1 MAALL
6 TGAKIAGAL
15 PAGKMGGAIVS
26 GGAKALAKR
35 SSISGGAK
43 KTIGKEPIW
52 SSGTT
57 SKGEYLSAGDRK
69 ALFRKNKISGASFKK
84 SSALG
89 PIDAGDPIS
98 NSEGLTPS
106 SGGAITP
113 QGLGL
118 TGGQTDLEQLEKR
131 VANNEQKI
139 TTIKKIIKIQ
149 QQPYGGKENPLD
161 EVSDTLEDI
170 GNALAKDFANRITEK
185 ETEISALKSSADS
198 KKRGNLESGIETVN
212 KISSKVGTAFSAV
225 TAPAK
230 NILDKMIGFFGNLA
244 AGFIADKALK
254 WLSKNEEF
262 VIGFFKFLGDHGA
275 KIAAGLG
282 ILVGGIIVKK
292 FVKVIV
298 GVCKFVGGA
307 INIIKNAIRIAKSI
321 FKYGKAGKIASR
333 AATALFGKKGMKRI
347 KGIGKGLKGMGKGIV
362 NAGKSGVKGAKNLA
376 KGAKAIVKGGGK
388 GLIKGLGKAGGKGLL
403 KKIPI
408 VGLGMG
414 AAFAVGRLLSSPPD
428 WMGAALELGSG
439 AASMIPGVG
448 TALSVALDA
457 GSMVRDHKKSKSGET
472 ETADIS
478 SVEQD
483 YKSVVNTATQ
493 MDFSGNVKST
503 AQNLQAPSKSGVTV
517 MDTVKLGDM
526 ANAKQKAGIRG
537 DGDSMPI
544 IGAEDPSNFYPM
556 YVKEEL
562 GIFD

>member
-6 TGAKIAGAL
+6 SGTKIAGAL

-26 GGAKALAKR
+26 GGAKAFAKR

-57 SKGEYLSAGDRK
+57 SKGEYLSVGDRK

-89 PIDAGDPIS
+89 PIDVNDPIS
-98 NSEGLTPS
+98 NSEGLSPS
-106 SGGAITP
+106 SGSGGAITP

-149 QQPYGGKENPLD
+149 QQPYGGGENPLE
-161 EVSDTLEDI
+161 EVSTILEDI

-212 KISSKVGTAFSAV
+212 KISSKVGTAFGAV

-244 AGFIADKALK
+244 AGFVADKALT
-254 WLSKNEEF
+254 WLSKNKEF

-307 INIIKNAIRIAKSI
+307 IKAIKGAAKLVTSIIKKLPKIPNVAKNV
-321 FKYGKAGKIASR
+321 GKI
-333 AATALFGKKGMKRI
+333 FGKNVKNI
-347 KGIGKGLKGMGKGIV
+347 GKGIV
-362 NAGKSGVKGAKNLA
+362 NVGKSGVKGAKNLA
-376 KGAKAIVKGGGK
+376 KGAKAIVKSGGK
-388 GLIKGLGKAGGKGLL
+388 GLIKGLGKGVGKGFL

-414 AAFAVGRLLSSPPD
+414 AAFAAGRLLQNPPD

-448 TALSVALDA
+448 TALSVAIDA
-457 GSMVRDHKKSKSGET
+457 GSMVRDHKKSKSSET

-493 MDFSGNVKST
+493 MDFSGNIKST
-503 AQNLQAPSKSGVTV
+503 AQNLKVESKSGVTV
-517 MDTVKLGDM
+517 MDTVKLGDI